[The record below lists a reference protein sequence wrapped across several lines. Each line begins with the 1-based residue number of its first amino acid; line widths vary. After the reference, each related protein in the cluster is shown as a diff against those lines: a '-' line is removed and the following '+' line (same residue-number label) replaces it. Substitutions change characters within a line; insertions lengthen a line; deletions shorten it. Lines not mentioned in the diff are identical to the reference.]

1 MVSTNKQQMAQSL
14 HQNGLTQEQAQ
25 EHREE
30 QEQAQY
36 DKELKQA
43 FKDYDNGLEDVDRLD
58 NSLYLAQSM
67 PNHEDDSE
75 YDSEYYSS
83 SDSEPILYE
92 PFYHFPVRQSS
103 LKMTKSLGFKTM
115 DSVEDYWMEVT
126 ERRKQ
131 AATKWEAACA
141 HRQAQVDVRFMAD
154 LPKFSAI
161 TRERLATKDKL
172 IKDEAA
178 AHLKTLRVQAEI
190 DRKKP
195 REQMHRGGRR
205 GKGPAVLVNKVA
217 DAKAEKVL
225 EERRAK
231 KRIEKKELKKLQDSK
246 TSSTL
251 PSGWT
256 IHKNESHV
264 IYISPSG
271 KTQLQHPLSVSR
283 VVIQAVV
290 PEPKVV
296 SDERAAEIVEEEEQ
310 QNKAIAMVCERF
322 ENEEI
327 EEAAEAI
334 RVKRE
339 SEELD
344 YDFSVFLKNANNEK
358 KVVAVVAV
366 APKAKNVIV
375 LGAQSYRER
384 PNDAP
389 HVTREGM
396 CTNRLC
402 YSIPKG
408 TGCPRADN
416 CRCAHT
422 EGELDKEGIK
432 CIYGARCGCIGASLR
447 PGRKECYFWH
457 PDLESWTQYLS
468 RTKLA
473 KPEPVKEVVVPVFDF
488 PELPVAPKPV
498 IRQVVQASSWACAA
512 GGETEEVTEVE
523 PKTVIAVS
531 KIDKK
536 PIVLPTVVIK
546 SSWAAVVRGFEIECE
561 FKPEPERPKIR
572 SRRSWWDVKVMPA
585 GHWTEHLATQI
596 VEQSVEKKSCVA
608 PITNPWNKPVIIT
621 KSLPPADQAKIG
633 SVEIWHKVEKKGSTT
648 RSGRKTGWDV
658 QRNYRKTRWD
668 SEGPVLVNT
677 NTVRMTEEYGATQ
690 FSQAM
695 AEGKMNFRMQVV

>member
-1 MVSTNKQQMAQSL
+1 MDMSTTNKQNMAQSL
-14 HQNGLTQEQAQ
+14 HQNGLTQAQ

-30 QEQAQY
+30 QEHAQY
-36 DKELKQA
+36 NKELKQA

-75 YDSEYYSS
+75 YYS

-92 PFYHFPVRQSS
+92 PFCHGPVRPSS
-103 LKMTKSLGFKTM
+103 LKMAKSLGLKTM

-126 ERRKQ
+126 EKRKQ
-131 AATKWEAACA
+131 AAVKWEVACA
-141 HRQAQVDVRFMAD
+141 HRQAQVDTRFMAD
-154 LPKFSAI
+154 LPKLSAI
-161 TRERLATKDKL
+161 TRERLVAKDKL

-178 AHLKTLRVQAEI
+178 AHLKTLRAQAEI

-205 GKGPAVLVNKVA
+205 GKGPAVLVNKMA

-231 KRIEKKELKKLQDSK
+231 KRVEKKESKKVQVSK
-246 TSSTL
+246 TSSDL

-256 IHKNESHV
+256 THKNESHV

-283 VVIQAVV
+283 VVIQVV
-290 PEPKVV
+290 IPEPKVV
-296 SDERAAEIVEEEEQ
+296 SEERAAEIVEEEAQ
-310 QNKAIAMVCERF
+310 QNKAIALVRERF
-322 ENEEI
+322 ENEAI
-327 EEAAEAI
+327 EEASEEI
-334 RVKRE
+334 RLERE
-339 SEELD
+339 SAELD
-344 YDFSVFLKNANNEK
+344 YDFSVFLKNTTKEK
-358 KVVAVVAV
+358 KVVVAVVV
-366 APKAKNVIV
+366 PNPKAKNVIV
-375 LGAQSYRER
+375 LGALSY
-384 PNDAP
+384 NDRVSDVP
-389 HVTREGM
+389 HVTRQGM

-408 TGCPRADN
+408 TGCQRGDH

-432 CIYGARCGCIGASLR
+432 CIYGARCGCIGAALR

-457 PDLESWTQYLS
+457 PDLESWTQYLV

-473 KPEPVKEVVVPVFDF
+473 KPEPVKEVVAQVFNF
-488 PELPVAPKPV
+488 PELPAAPKPV

-523 PKTVIAVS
+523 KKTVVVVS
-531 KIDKK
+531 KIDNK
-536 PIVLPTVVIK
+536 PIVLPTVVRK
-546 SSWAAVVRGFEIECE
+546 SSWAAVVRGFEVESE
-561 FKPEPERPKIR
+561 SKQDPEQPKIR
-572 SRRSWWDVKVMPA
+572 ARRSWWDVKVMPA
-585 GHWTEHLATQI
+585 GHWTEHLATRI
-596 VEQSVEKKSCVA
+596 VEQPVEKNSCMA
-608 PITNPWNKPVIIT
+608 PITNPWNKPVVST
-621 KSLPPADQAKIG
+621 KSVA
-633 SVEIWHKVEKKGSTT
+633 IWDKVEKKRSTT

-668 SEGPVLVNT
+668 SEEAVLVNT
-677 NTVRMTEEYGATQ
+677 NTVRMTEKNGAAR

-695 AEGKMNFRMQVV
+695 AEGKMNFRTQVV

>member
-1 MVSTNKQQMAQSL
+1 MDMSTTNKQNMAQSL
-14 HQNGLTQEQAQ
+14 HQNGLTQAQ

-30 QEQAQY
+30 QEHAQY

-75 YDSEYYSS
+75 YYS

-92 PFYHFPVRQSS
+92 PFYHGPVRPSS
-103 LKMTKSLGFKTM
+103 LKMAKSLGLKTM
-115 DSVEDYWMEVT
+115 DSVEDYWMKVT
-126 ERRKQ
+126 EKREQ
-131 AATKWEAACA
+131 AAVKWEAACA
-141 HRQAQVDVRFMAD
+141 HRQAQVDTRFMAD
-154 LPKFSAI
+154 LPKLSAI
-161 TRERLATKDKL
+161 TRERLVAKDKL

-178 AHLKTLRVQAEI
+178 AHLKTLRAQAEI

-231 KRIEKKELKKLQDSK
+231 KRVEKKESKKVQVSK
-246 TSSTL
+246 TSSDL

-256 IHKNESHV
+256 THKNESHV

-283 VVIQAVV
+283 VVIQVV
-290 PEPKVV
+290 IPEPKVV
-296 SDERAAEIVEEEEQ
+296 SEERAAEIVEEEAQ
-310 QNKAIAMVCERF
+310 QNKAIALVRERF
-322 ENEEI
+322 ENEAI
-327 EEAAEAI
+327 EEASEEI
-334 RVKRE
+334 RLERE

-344 YDFSVFLKNANNEK
+344 YDFSVFLKNTTKEK
-358 KVVAVVAV
+358 KVVVAVVA
-366 APKAKNVIV
+366 ANPKAKNVIV
-375 LGAQSYRER
+375 LGALSY
-384 PNDAP
+384 NDRVSDVP
-389 HVTREGM
+389 HVTRQGM

-408 TGCPRADN
+408 TGCQRGDH

-432 CIYGARCGCIGASLR
+432 CIYGARCGCIGAALR

-457 PDLESWTQYLS
+457 PDLESWTQYLV

-473 KPEPVKEVVVPVFDF
+473 KPEPVKEVVAQVFNF
-488 PELPVAPKPV
+488 PELPAAPKPV
-498 IRQVVQASSWACAA
+498 IRQVVQSSSWACAA

-523 PKTVIAVS
+523 KKTVVVVS
-531 KIDKK
+531 KIDNK
-536 PIVLPTVVIK
+536 PIVLPTVVRK
-546 SSWAAVVRGFEIECE
+546 SSWAAVVRGFEVESVS
-561 FKPEPERPKIR
+561 KQDPEQPKIR
-572 SRRSWWDVKVMPA
+572 ARRSWWDVKVMPA
-585 GHWTEHLATQI
+585 GHWTEHLATRI
-596 VEQSVEKKSCVA
+596 VEQPVEKNSCMT
-608 PITNPWNKPVIIT
+608 PITNPWNKPVVST
-621 KSLPPADQAKIG
+621 KSVA
-633 SVEIWHKVEKKGSTT
+633 IWDKVEKKRSTT

-668 SEGPVLVNT
+668 SEEAVLVNT
-677 NTVRMTEEYGATQ
+677 NTVRMTEKNGTAR

-695 AEGKMNFRMQVV
+695 AEGKMNFRTQVV